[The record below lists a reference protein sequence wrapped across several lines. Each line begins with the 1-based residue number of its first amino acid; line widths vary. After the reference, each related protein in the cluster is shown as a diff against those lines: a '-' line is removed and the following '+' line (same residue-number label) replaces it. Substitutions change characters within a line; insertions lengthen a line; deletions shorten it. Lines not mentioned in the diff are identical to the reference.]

1 MKRINLILIVS
12 ILFLIVVGSLSVV
25 FVFNKSDKNLNEGGN
40 NSSDENTQKIKEVEP
55 SFREKTLAYD
65 TSQKILDLLNSFKLI
80 ERDNN
85 LFSANEVYEAQEG
98 TEYDLL
104 RLATN
109 ILLNHNIQAVIV
121 VYQYGEEVNAVV
133 NFRDV
138 DEPKYYYFEEGVMK
152 MKHHGWSFNELM
164 ESEESRLGINIDK
177 YGTLFENNVRG
188 NQNINLLEIDGDW
201 VDYE

>member
-177 YGTLFENNVRG
+177 YGTLFEN
-188 NQNINLLEIDGDW
+188 
-201 VDYE
+201 